1 MQLLTQ
7 KGKIEKIAVLFFLSF
22 FLSVNSYAQINVGG
36 APISSLMEMNDSYN
50 TVTMPS
56 FDVQRFLNEDAALAS
71 YNDMP
76 YRYGKIFETDYNL
89 NNSGTW
95 ETLSDGS
102 RIWRLMIRSENAMSI
117 NLAFKNFQMP
127 KGATFFVYNPNKNFV
142 YGAFTSLNNA
152 DDKQFATT
160 PVPGNE
166 IVLEY
171 YEPEYSAGQGSL
183 TVSQVVHAYKDILGF
198 NSVLEVPCN
207 VNIIC
212 PVGQPWVEQK
222 RSVTRITFNQGGSG
236 YLCTG
241 SLVNNTDTNR
251 LPYYLTAQHC
261 ETDNHSTM
269 MFYFNY
275 ESPTC
280 VGTTGALNQTM
291 TGASL
296 KAQNFATDFKLLLL
310 NNTVPAA
317 YNAYFNGW
325 DRSGANPQNETAI
338 HHPGGANKKIS
349 VDLNPASNDNGF
361 GGRLASGF
369 WAVFWDIGMTEGGSS
384 GCPLYDQ
391 NKRVIG
397 QNLGG
402 TPANCDNPQSVYK
415 TFGKFSE
422 SWAYGGNST
431 NQLKNWLDASNTN
444 VMTLDGMNDLVG
456 VAPAANFSSNVQT
469 LPIGG
474 GIVDFYDFST
484 NDPQTYSWSF
494 PGGTPSTS
502 TARNP
507 TGISYTA
514 TGFYT
519 VSLTATNSFGS
530 NMKTVTNFIK
540 VEGVPM
546 NSVTLLSPP
555 NNTTV
560 IVSPNDPSLYNFVWS
575 SASPSA
581 TVSYKFKIKKAGPAA
596 ETIFPSNNNGLDSV
610 SSFRLSFLDSLAG
623 TLGISSGDS
632 ATCIW
637 RVTAFNGVDSISTAQ
652 IIVKLRRTTVGINQ
666 LSSEVPT
673 GYTLYQNYPN
683 PFNPSTSIKFDLVKN
698 GIVKL
703 VIYDAVGKAVKTLID
718 NALPTGSYEY
728 TFNAAGLA
736 SGIYY
741 YRISANDFSSV
752 KKMLL
757 IK

>member
-1 MQLLTQ
+1 MQ
-7 KGKIEKIAVLFFLSF
+7 FLSKKGITVQLAAVILFSVF
-22 FLSVNSYAQINVGG
+22 FTANSFAQINVGG
-36 APISSLMEMNDSYN
+36 APISSLMEMDASFN

-56 FDVQRFLNEDAALAS
+56 FDVQRFLDEDAALAS
-71 YNDMP
+71 YSDMP
-76 YRYGKIFETDYNL
+76 FRYGKIFETDYNL

-102 RIWRLMIRSENAMSI
+102 RVWRFKIRSENAMSI
-117 NLAFKNFQMP
+117 NLSYKDFHMP

-142 YGAFTSLNNA
+142 YGAFTALNNA
-152 DDKQFATT
+152 EDRQFATT

-171 YEPEYSAGQGSL
+171 YEPVYSAGKGSL
-183 TVSQVVHAYKDILGF
+183 SVAQVVHAYKDILGF

-236 YLCTG
+236 FLCTG
-241 SLVNNTDTNR
+241 SLINNTDTNR
-251 LPYYLTAQHC
+251 IPYYLTAQHC
-261 ETDNHSTM
+261 ETDNFSTM
-269 MFYFNY
+269 VFYFNY

-280 VGTTGALNQTM
+280 VGTTGSLSQTM
-291 TGASL
+291 TGATL
-296 KAQNFATDFKLLLL
+296 KAENYATDFKLLLL
-310 NNTVPAA
+310 NNSVPAA

-349 VDLNPASNDNGF
+349 VDQNPASNDNGF

-384 GCPLYDQ
+384 GCPLFDQ

-402 TPANCDNPQSVYK
+402 TPANCENPQSVYK
-415 TFGKFSE
+415 TFGKFSA
-422 SWAYGGNST
+422 SWAYGGSSN
-431 NQLKNWLDASNTN
+431 NQLKNWLDPSNTN
-444 VMTLDGMNDLVG
+444 VLTLDGKSDLTG
-456 VAPAANFSSNVQT
+456 IAPVANFSSNVQT

-474 GIVDFYDFST
+474 GLVDFYDFST

-494 PGGTPSTS
+494 PGGTPSSSTS
-502 TARNP
+502 RNP

-514 TGFYT
+514 TGNYT

-530 NMKTVTNFIK
+530 NMKTITNFIK

-546 NSVTLLSPP
+546 NPVTLLSPP
-555 NNTTV
+555 SNSTI
-560 IVSPNDPSLYNFVWS
+560 IVSPNDPSLYNFNWS

-581 TVSYKFKIKKAGPAA
+581 TVTYKFKIKKAGPSA
-596 ETIFPSNNNGLDSV
+596 ETIIPSNNNGHDTV
-610 SSFRLSFLDSLAG
+610 SSFRISYLDSLASSF
-623 TLGISSGDS
+623 GILNGDS
-632 ATCIW
+632 ANCIW
-637 RVTAFNGVDSISTAQ
+637 RVTSFNGVDSISTAQ
-652 IIVKLRRTTVGINQ
+652 IVVKLRRTTVGINQ
-666 LSSEVPT
+666 ISSEVPT

-698 GIVKL
+698 GNVKL
-703 VIYDAVGKAVKTLID
+703 VIYDAVGKAVYTLID
-718 NALPTGSYEY
+718 NVLPTGSYEY
-728 TFNAAGLA
+728 KFNAAGLA

-741 YRISANDFSSV
+741 YRITTKDFSNV